1 MHAGSRSRFAMHIK
15 IKRVYLQP
23 SEEDGRRIL
32 VDRLWPRGLTKE
44 KAGVDVWLKDIA
56 PTTELRKW
64 FGHHPARWNE
74 FQKRYHD
81 EMKQNAGS
89 ISVLKRKAAPSRFFL
104 VRKTKSTMRP
114 WFFDPSLKIDSD
126 TRTAHSNQV
135 TRPEICPNL
144 HQSSASPS

>member
-1 MHAGSRSRFAMHIK
+1 
-15 IKRVYLQP
+15 
-23 SEEDGRRIL
+23 
-32 VDRLWPRGLTKE
+32 
-44 KAGVDVWLKDIA
+44 VWLKDIA

-81 EMKQNAGS
+81 ELKQNAGS

-144 HQSSASPS
+144 HQSSASPSESESESEEGSVATCGSRSLDSARHILYHAV